1 MGQLSAKNRAS
12 ARWTKEK
19 AAALALCLVFFPLA
33 ANAQSPSAPAS
44 PAAPTSA
51 PDSALPEGATQG
63 AQDAVERAAAQ
74 AQDALS
80 MPAPVEI
87 ALPEGL
93 VAPRVVT
100 PAPAYYPQSAYDEGT
115 EADVVLD
122 VELDARGRVVSVE
135 ATGLTLYWYDDN
147 DQLVEEESPLSADVW
162 GFVPSAIASIRAT
175 TFSPALMVDDASP
188 EGRPI
193 PVIIARKVG
202 FLYDE
207 AVLEPDEG
215 ALVEGD
221 SDPAASATGGDEVAQ
236 EPEVDLANA
245 IDPYGPVNFEGEV
258 MERGARRFLG
268 GIKVTAFR
276 EPDGPRAETV
286 TTPEGRFE
294 FRGLPEGRWY
304 VLIDEDEF
312 KVFEANEEISRQDR
326 ASVRYRIEREYFD
339 AYRSQTVEDP
349 PAREVTRRTLDVQ
362 EIQRIPGTNNDAIRV
377 VQNLPGVA
385 RAPFGG
391 GDIIV
396 RGSEG
401 SDSGFY
407 VDGLPIP
414 TLYHF
419 LGLRAVIPTEFIERL
434 DFYPGNFGVR
444 YGRASAGVLELET
457 TMRLAKEFS
466 GHFDVN
472 VFDTGLY
479 LEGPLSDR
487 VSFQVGARRSYIDAV
502 LSAVKGVIPFQ
513 LAVAPRYYDYQAR
526 ILWQIADDHKA
537 SFMVYG
543 SDDLVDL
550 VLNEEDDLD
559 PEVRGG
565 FRSSQLFH
573 AFQFRLDS
581 TLSERLT
588 HTFRAQVAYQ
598 SLGISAGDAFWLD
611 LSFTRLAIRD
621 ELSAKLRDNLTLR
634 VGVDALVTPT
644 RVSARLPNF
653 FAGNGEEVLDFESD
667 SSLQLQV
674 KQLSFEPAA
683 YAEIDWRP
691 IEALQ
696 LVPGIR
702 VDYFNLPDQA
712 SLDARLSARYR
723 INDRASVKAGI
734 GNYHRSP
741 DYYELADTFGNPDL
755 GIEHVI
761 QYSVGTEL
769 KLLDFLSFDV
779 EVFYKDMRQ
788 LVSDSE
794 RLVTRNGASERE
806 MYNNGGLGRV
816 YGAEFFLRH
825 QLANN
830 FFGWITYTISKS
842 ERLDDGDSEWRLF
855 ETDQTH
861 ILSLLGTYN
870 LPKNWSIGGR
880 FRLISGSLTTP
891 VVGAV
896 YNSDTDA
903 YTPVYGEEY
912 SERLPIFHQLD
923 IRVDK
928 RWIFDAW
935 SLNLYL
941 DIQNVYNRQNPEG
954 YVYSYD
960 YASSQRVS
968 GLPFIP
974 SFGIRGEF

>member
-1 MGQLSAKNRAS
+1 MGHDRDSLFRRGRQSLLTS
-12 ARWTKEK
+12 
-19 AAALALCLVFFPLA
+19 FPLA
-33 ANAQSPSAPAS
+33 LGLIAVSPSS
-44 PAAPTSA
+44 LSH
-51 PDSALPEGATQG
+51 
-63 AQDAVERAAAQ
+63 AQ
-74 AQDALS
+74 AAGDSTEQSDV
-80 MPAPVEI
+80 PVDDGAGSTNA

-93 VAPRVVT
+93 VAPRVVSRGT
-100 PAPAYYPQSAYDEGT
+100 AFYPQTAYDEGI

-122 VELDARGRVVSVE
+122 VELDARGQVVNVE
-135 ATGLTLYWYDDN
+135 PKELTLFWYDDN
-147 DQLVEEESPLSADVW
+147 DQLVEQRAELSEDVW
-162 GFVPSAIASIRAT
+162 GFVESAIQSLRTT
-175 TFSPALMVDDASP
+175 TFSPALMVDTEFP

-207 AVLEPDEG
+207 AVLEAADASVGDAGIATPSEDGGLNSASEG
-215 ALVEGD
+215 GLAEGD
-221 SDPAASATGGDEVAQ
+221 PSSDV
-236 EPEVDLANA
+236 V
-245 IDPYGPVNFEGEV
+245 DPYGPVNFEGEI

-268 GIKVTAFR
+268 GVRVVAFR

-286 TTPEGRFE
+286 SGPDGKFS

-312 KVFEANEEISRQDR
+312 KVFESYEEISSSDV

-339 AYRSQTVEDP
+339 AYRSQTVEEP
-349 PAREVTRRTLDVQ
+349 PAREVTRRTLEVS

-401 SDSGFY
+401 SDSGFF

-419 LGLRAVIPTEFIERL
+419 LGLRAVIPTEFIEKL

-457 TMRLAKEFS
+457 TMRLAKEYS
-466 GHFDVN
+466 GHFDIN
-472 VFDTGLY
+472 LFDSGFY
-479 LEGPLSDR
+479 LEGPISRKL
-487 VSFQVGARRSYIDAV
+487 SFQVGARRSYIDAV
-502 LSAVKGVIPFQ
+502 LAAAKSVIPFQ

-526 ILWQIADDHKA
+526 LLWEANNNNKL

-550 VLNEEDDLD
+550 VLNEEEDLD

-573 AFQFRLDS
+573 AFQLRWD
-581 TLSERLT
+581 TAINEQVD

-598 SLGISAGDAFWLD
+598 SLGVSAGDAFYLD
-611 LSFTRLAIRD
+611 LAFTRLAIRD
-621 ELSAKLRDNLTLR
+621 EVSVRLRDN
-634 VGVDALVTPT
+634 VTFRAGFDGQVIPT
-644 RVSARLPNF
+644 RVSAKLPN
-653 FAGNGEEVLDFESD
+653 AAAAQGQEVVDFEDD
-667 SSLQLQV
+667 SSLQLSV
-674 KQLSFEPAA
+674 RQLSFEPAV
-683 YAEIDWRP
+683 YAEVDWRP
-691 IEALQ
+691 IESLQ
-696 LVPGIR
+696 LVPGLR
-702 VDYFNLPDQA
+702 LDYFSIPDRV
-712 SLDARLSARYR
+712 SLDGRLSARYR
-723 INDRASVKAGI
+723 VNDRVSVKAGI

-741 DYYELADTFGNPDL
+741 DYQELAENFGNPDL
-755 GIEHVI
+755 TLEHVI
-761 QYSVGTEL
+761 QYSAGTEIQI
-769 KLLDFLSFDV
+769 LDHLRFDV

-788 LVSDSE
+788 LVSDSD
-794 RLVTRNGASERE
+794 RSVIRDGSSVRE
-806 MYNNGGLGRV
+806 IYNNGGLGRV

-830 FFGWITYTISKS
+830 FFGWITYTLSRA
-842 ERLDDGDSEWRLF
+842 ERLDDGETDWRLF

-870 LPKNWSIGGR
+870 LPKNWSVGAR
-880 FRLISGSLTTP
+880 FRLISGSLSTP

-896 YNSDTDA
+896 YNSDSDA
-903 YTPVYGEEY
+903 YTPVYGEPF
-912 SERLPIFHQLD
+912 SERLPVFHQLD
-923 IRVDK
+923 FRVDK
-928 RWIFDAW
+928 RWVFNAW
-935 SLNLYL
+935 NLNFYL

-954 YVYSYD
+954 FVYSYD